1 MNVNFN
7 SLKFTADTRRWSV
20 LAFLAAAVITGIVV
34 PPPAPRPGAGPLVRG
49 EIQHFRLLGN
59 PRAAPDVMLTDANG
73 KGRALSQLRG
83 KVVLLNFWATWCYP
97 CRREMPAL
105 DRLQRTLG
113 GSAFEVVALSVD
125 REGAK
130 VVKPFYEEL
139 GLRNLAIYLD
149 PKWKAQRA
157 FSITRFPTTVLI
169 DKAGREVG
177 RLEGPAEWMA
187 RDARALV
194 RYFINKPNEAA
205 VSPARR

>member
-7 SLKFTADTRRWSV
+7 SLKFTADTRRWSA
-20 LAFLAAAVITGIVV
+20 LALLAAAVVTGILV
-34 PPPAPRPGAGPLVRG
+34 PPPAPRPEAGPLVRG

-59 PRAAPDVMLTDANG
+59 PRPAPEVMLTDANG
-73 KGRALSQLRG
+73 TGRALSAFRG

-105 DRLQRTLG
+105 DRLQKTLG
-113 GSAFEVVALSVD
+113 GSGFEVVALSID

-130 VVKPFYEEL
+130 VVKPFYKEL

-177 RLEGPAEWMA
+177 RLEGPAEWMTP
-187 RDARALV
+187 DARALI
-194 RYFINKPNEAA
+194 RHFIRKPA
-205 VSPARR
+205 VGGISPQ